1 MKLVVVGCSAGGL
14 AALEVLL
21 GGLAPG
27 LDAAWLIVQHRAP
40 DTDDYLSRHLDAVC
54 PLRVVE
60 AADKLP
66 LERGVAYVTPGGY
79 HTLVERERTLS
90 LSIDPPVHHC
100 RPAIDV
106 TLESAARAFGAD
118 LVGVLL
124 TGANDDGVDGLRA
137 ARARGGRALVQ
148 DPATAEV
155 STMPAAA
162 VAAGAADTVAPL
174 AELAAELN
182 QMLRAGP

>member
-1 MKLVVVGCSAGGL
+1 M
-14 AALEVLL
+14 
-21 GGLAPG
+21 
-27 LDAAWLIVQHRAP
+27 
-40 DTDDYLSRHLDAVC
+40 
-54 PLRVVE
+54 
-60 AADKLP
+60 
-66 LERGVAYVTPGGY
+66 
-79 HTLVERERTLS
+79 
-90 LSIDPPVHHC
+90 
-100 RPAIDV
+100 
-106 TLESAARAFGAD
+106 
-118 LVGVLL
+118 GVLL